1 MKQKPTNSFN
11 KIICQDKIIFF
22 EELANRLLVS
32 YLIVVVLKYIDIPF
46 PPNAE
51 DCEMIFEN
59 LFTNAENDNLESI
72 PDRMV
77 VRQEYSNYADN
88 ILHGDYEEYTEI
100 DVTTSDT
107 FLEMLQKCLIIR
119 DWYRFLSLIGN
130 DNFFRRAEQ
139 YGIITAC
146 KAYELIGYWTMKMEG
161 KRRNIEKAGRKKRQ
175 DKLEKIETIKELLLK
190 YNLSDKRQKIEF
202 MAEALKK
209 TGVTNSRSIENYLK
223 KIKEKS

>member
-1 MKQKPTNSFN
+1 
-11 KIICQDKIIFF
+11 
-22 EELANRLLVS
+22 
-32 YLIVVVLKYIDIPF
+32 
-46 PPNAE
+46 
-51 DCEMIFEN
+51 MIFEN

-146 KAYELIGYWTMKMEG
+146 KAYELYRVLDYENGRETKKYRKSGTKEAP
-161 KRRNIEKAGRKKRQ
+161 RQVREDRNDQR
-175 DKLEKIETIKELLLK
+175 
-190 YNLSDKRQKIEF
+190 
-202 MAEALKK
+202 
-209 TGVTNSRSIENYLK
+209 VTT
-223 KIKEKS
+223 